1 MSTTA
6 KSTGRTDAPSGS
18 DIFISAS
25 LPLTFKSNVEKAL
38 DEVIRDFTGRFG
50 INKDSLELLPY
61 WMSVLGYNS
70 NFDQNPAV
78 GRLAAALF
86 ESRLDGSEIAKIYAT
101 ALARITTILLAGSR
115 WKPGQAA
122 AMIKASQTAFL
133 QSQEVVTHALCQ
145 QRFAEVQNST
155 SIRFADEMLDQ
166 NVDLSMSINEVAV
179 INSTLLKE
187 MADIDGQAQSIAAAV
202 EEMATG
208 IATISENSREIAE
221 KSQSARNTAHGGA
234 ETISNTA
241 ENMRRVANAV
251 NDATRRVESLA
262 ETSEKI
268 GAMVETIENIASQ
281 TNLLA
286 LNATIE
292 AARAGEAGKGFAVVA
307 GEVKNLSSQ
316 TAKATVDIR
325 DNIVMLRDEI
335 AGIVEAM
342 RNGAEA
348 VEAGDASMNE
358 AVGSMN
364 DIGDMV
370 SDVTNRMGDIAAILE
385 QQEQVAAEVSDRV
398 ANIATDTAENVKRIE
413 ISISATDDV
422 VTKVGQQI
430 GALAEF
436 DIPKKAIRIAKSD
449 HVIWKKRLA
458 DMLAGR
464 QALYPDEL
472 ASHMSCRLGKWYYS
486 TEGKALAGSV
496 AYKEIE
502 GPHKIVHECG
512 IEAVK
517 RYNAGDIEG
526 ALELYGKVE
535 TASRDV
541 VRLLDSLVKS

>member
-1 MSTTA
+1 MLEKATNSGSIKNAPHVAALNRVVFPQALKADARKALQNVAASFAERTSLQDCEKDLVLFWEKTLGFKDADGLENLARTIA
-6 KSTGRTDAPSGS
+6 KSLHQAKLQGRDIANLSGQALEGV
-18 DIFISAS
+18 SAI
-25 LPLTFKSNVEKAL
+25 A
-38 DEVIRDFTGRFG
+38 
-50 INKDSLELLPY
+50 
-61 WMSVLGYNS
+61 MS
-70 NFDQNPAV
+70 
-78 GRLAAALF
+78 
-86 ESRLDGSEIAKIYAT
+86 
-101 ALARITTILLAGSR
+101 GSR
-115 WKPGQAA
+115 WKPVQALTT
-122 AMIKASQTAFL
+122 IKSVQTAFL
-133 QSQEVVTHALCQ
+133 QAQEILTHAHCEQ
-145 QRFAEVQNST
+145 QFAAIQSQASNA
-155 SIRFADEMLDQ
+155 FADQMLDQ

-187 MADIDGQAQSIAAAV
+187 MGDIDGQAQSIAAAV

-208 IATISENSREIAE
+208 ITTISENSREVAE
-221 KSQSARNTAHGGA
+221 NSQSVRNTANGGA

-251 NDATRRVESLA
+251 NDATKRVESLA

-325 DNIVMLRDEI
+325 DNIVMLREEI
-335 AGIVEAM
+335 DGIVQAM
-342 RNGAEA
+342 RTGAEA
-348 VEAGDASMNE
+348 VEAGDASMSE

-370 SDVTNRMGDIAAILE
+370 SDVTNRMSDIAAILE

-398 ANIATDTAENVKRIE
+398 ANIASETAESVKRIE
-413 ISISATDDV
+413 TSITATDSV
-422 VTKVGQQI
+422 VTKVSQQI
-430 GALAEF
+430 GALSEF
-436 DIPKKAIRIAKSD
+436 DIPKKTIRIAKSD

-458 DMLAGR
+458 DMLAGH
-464 QALYPDEL
+464 QALNPDEL
-472 ASHMSCRLGKWYYS
+472 ASHKSCHLGEWYYS
-486 TEGKALAGSV
+486 AEGKALAGSA

-517 RYNAGDIEG
+517 RYNNGDIEG
-526 ALELYGKVE
+526 ALELYGKVDI
-535 TASRDV
+535 ASREV
-541 VRLLDSLVKS
+541 VRLLDELVKI

>member
-1 MSTTA
+1 MSTLA
-6 KSTGRTDAPSGS
+6 KSSGRTDVPSGS
-18 DIFISAS
+18 VAVISAS

-38 DEVIRDFTGRFG
+38 AAVVSDFSGRFS
-50 INKDSLELLPY
+50 INEDSQELLPY
-61 WMSVLGYNS
+61 WMSVLGYDS
-70 NFDQNPAV
+70 EFAQSPAV
-78 GRLAAALF
+78 DRLAATF
-86 ESRLDGSEIAKIYAT
+86 FKSEMDGSDIANVYAAALEKVT
-101 ALARITTILLAGSR
+101 AILLAGSR

-122 AMIKASQTAFL
+122 AMINASQTAFL
-133 QSQEVVTHALCQ
+133 QSQEVLTHALCQ
-145 QRFAEVQNST
+145 QRFAEIQNSA
-155 SIRFADEMLDQ
+155 SNKFADEMLDQ

-179 INSTLLKE
+179 INSTLMKE

-208 IATISENSREIAE
+208 ITTISENSREIAE
-221 KSQSARNTAHGGA
+221 KSQSARNTAQGGA
-234 ETISNTA
+234 DTISNTA
-241 ENMRRVANAV
+241 ENMRRVAHAV
-251 NDATRRVESLA
+251 NDATKRVESLA

-325 DNIVMLRDEI
+325 DNIVMLREEI
-335 AGIVEAM
+335 GGIVEAM
-342 RNGAEA
+342 RTGAEA

-370 SDVTNRMGDIAAILE
+370 SDVTDRMGDIAAILE

-398 ANIATDTAENVKRIE
+398 ANIAADTADNVKRIE
-413 ISISATDDV
+413 TSISATDSV

-464 QALYPDEL
+464 QALYADEL

-486 TEGKALAGSV
+486 PEGKALAGSA

-517 RYNAGDIEG
+517 RYNDGDVEG

-535 TASRDV
+535 SASREV
-541 VRLLDSLVKS
+541 VRLLDALVKS

>member
-1 MSTTA
+1 MSTNA
-6 KSTGRTDAPSGS
+6 KSTRRNDVQSSPAKV
-18 DIFISAS
+18 ISAP
-25 LPLTFKSNVEKAL
+25 LPLTFQSNLENAL
-38 DEVIRDFTGRFG
+38 ADVIRDFAGRFD
-50 INKDSLELLPY
+50 IKETNLELLPY
-61 WMSVLGYNS
+61 WMSVLGYQRNS
-70 NFDQNPAV
+70 DQKPVVA
-78 GRLAAALF
+78 RLAGTFFESGLEGSDIADLYAAAL
-86 ESRLDGSEIAKIYAT
+86 AKVT
-101 ALARITTILLAGSR
+101 AIILNGSR

-122 AMIKASQTAFL
+122 SMIKASQTAFL
-133 QSQEVVTHALCQ
+133 QSQEVITHALCQ
-145 QRFAEVQNST
+145 QHFADIENST
-155 SIRFADEMLDQ
+155 TNKFADEMLDK
-166 NVDLSMSINEVAV
+166 NVDLSMLINEVAV

-187 MADIDGQAQSIAAAV
+187 MADIDGQAQSISAAV

-208 IATISENSREIAE
+208 IATISENSREVAE
-221 KSQSARNTAHGGA
+221 KSQSARKTAHSGA

-241 ENMRRVANAV
+241 ENMRRVADAV

-268 GAMVETIENIASQ
+268 GAMVETIESIASQ

-325 DNIVMLRDEI
+325 DNIVMLREEI
-335 AGIVEAM
+335 SGIVEAM

-364 DIGDMV
+364 NIGDIV
-370 SDVTNRMGDIAAILE
+370 SDVTDRMSDIAAILE

-398 ANIATDTAENVKRIE
+398 SNIATETAENVKRIDS
-413 ISISATDDV
+413 SITATDSV

-430 GALAEF
+430 GSLAEF
-436 DIPKKAIRIAKSD
+436 DIPKKTIRIAKSD

-472 ASHMSCRLGKWYYS
+472 ASHMSCRLGKWYYGP
-486 TEGKALAGSV
+486 EGKALAGSA

-517 RYNAGDIEG
+517 RYNDGDVEG
-526 ALELYGKVE
+526 ALELYSKVE
-535 TASRDV
+535 VASREV
-541 VRLLDSLVKS
+541 VRLLDALVKS